1 MINMKRKLVLL
12 GVLLLVAINI
22 SALATVGYRWKCGYG
37 GKACGGCVPGEY
49 MCQKL
54 SLTDAQRQNVETCRK
69 VFTEGIDQKREILT
83 HKRNELVEL
92 ISQPNPETARIDSLL
107 VEIGTAQTEL
117 EKVVVNHILREKGLL
132 TPEQQEKF
140 LEMIKGCLLPEE
152 KCEKTMCPSQ
162 RR

>member
-1 MINMKRKLVLL
+1 MKKKFIIL
-12 GVLLLVAINI
+12 GILLLIAINI
-22 SALATVGYRWKCGYG
+22 SALATIGYRWKCRHGNQSCG
-37 GKACGGCVPGEY
+37 ACAPGEY

-54 SLTDAQRQNVETCRK
+54 SLTDAQKQNVEACRK
-69 VFTEGIDQKREILT
+69 AFNEGIDQKREILT

-92 ISQPNPETARIDSLL
+92 ISQPNPRTGKIDSLL
-107 VEIGTAQTEL
+107 VEIGAAQTEL
-117 EKVVVNHILREKGLL
+117 EKVVVNHILKEKGLL
-132 TPEQQEKF
+132 SPQQQEEF

>member
-1 MINMKRKLVLL
+1 MKKKLIIL
-12 GVLLLVAINI
+12 GILLLVAINI
-22 SALATVGYRWKCGYG
+22 SALATVGYRWKCGSG
-37 GKACGGCVPGEY
+37 SKACGGCAPGEY

-54 SLTDAQRQNVETCRK
+54 SLTDAQKQNVETYRK
-69 VFTEGIDQKREILT
+69 IFTEGMDQKREILT

-92 ISQPNPETARIDSLL
+92 ISQTNPETAKIDSLL
-107 VEIGTAQTEL
+107 VEIGTAQTEM
-117 EKVVVNHILREKGLL
+117 EKVVVNHILREKELL

-140 LEMIKGCLLPEE
+140 LEMIKGCLLPTE